1 MNDENG
7 YLIDM
12 DGVIY
17 KGGTLIPGADLII
30 HYLSEKNIPFLFL
43 TNNSQRTRF
52 DIATKL
58 DRLGIPVA
66 KEQIF
71 TCALATA
78 RYLAQEYPDS
88 TAYVIGEGGL
98 TAALHQNG
106 IAIVDSNPDFVI
118 IGEGR
123 SVSWDMLERAT
134 DMIYRGA
141 RLIATNQDAF
151 CPVANGIRPGAGALV
166 ALLES
171 ATGKKAFSL
180 GKPSS
185 IMMRMARTE
194 INLRTSQVTM
204 IGDTMETDILGAV
217 QSGFRSV
224 LVLSGSTKLSDLDNY
239 AYRPHYILES
249 IADLPLDGN
258 FQALLKNEAKGAH
271 LELIH

>member
-1 MNDENG
+1 MNEEHG

-17 KGGTLIPGADLII
+17 KGGMLIPGADLVIR
-30 HYLSEKNIPFLFL
+30 YLTEQKIPFLFL

-58 DRLGIPVA
+58 NRLGIPVS
-66 KEQIF
+66 KERIF

-78 RYLAQEYPDS
+78 RFLAHEYPGS

-98 TAALHQNG
+98 SAALHQNG

-123 SVSWDMLERAT
+123 SVSWDMLECAT

-151 CPVANGIRPGAGALV
+151 CPIATGIRPGAGALV

-224 LVLSGSTKLSDLDNY
+224 LVLTGSTQLDDLDNY

-249 IADLPLDGN
+249 IADLPLDGDFN
-258 FQALLKNEAKGAH
+258 ALVQEMARGAH
-271 LELIH
+271 LELLN

>member
-1 MNDENG
+1 MNSEVG

-17 KGGTLIPGADLII
+17 KGAELIPGADLII
-30 HYLSEKNIPFLFL
+30 RYLVDKQIPFLFL

-52 DIATKL
+52 DVATKL
-58 DRLGIPVA
+58 SRLGIPVG
-66 KEQIF
+66 KDRVF

-78 RYLAQEYPDS
+78 RFIAKEHPGA

-98 TAALHQNG
+98 TSALHQNG
-106 IAIVDSNPDFVI
+106 IAIVDSEPDFVI

-151 CPVANGIRPGAGALV
+151 CPIANGRRPGAGALV
-166 ALLES
+166 AMLEC

-185 IMMRMARTE
+185 IMMRMARME
-194 INLRTSQVTM
+194 LGLRTSQVTM
-204 IGDTMETDILGAV
+204 IGDTMETDVLGAV

-224 LVLSGSTKLSDLDNY
+224 LVLTGSTKFCELDNY
-239 AYRPHYILES
+239 AYRPHYILNS
-249 IADLPLDGN
+249 IAELPLDGDFDGLVSDN
-258 FQALLKNEAKGAH
+258 AKEAN
-271 LELIH
+271 LELIV